1 MRRPFPVIAVMLLFA
16 ALAGCSSRQA
26 LFVVLPNPGGG
37 SGAVTVSDN
46 GGQPVVVDQPY
57 GAAEVRSGKVAAAT
71 SSQEQVQKVFG
82 SALAAQPTLPSHFRL
97 YFESDSDVLTPAS
110 AHEYK
115 QVFEDIKQRP
125 AYQVE
130 VIGHTDTFAAKDY
143 NQRLSLQ
150 RAEAIK
156 LRLMHD
162 GLDPKSISVAGRGE
176 LDLAVK
182 TPDGV
187 HEPRNRRVEITVR

>member
-1 MRRPFPVIAVMLLFA
+1 
-16 ALAGCSSRQA
+16 
-26 LFVVLPNPGGG
+26 
-37 SGAVTVSDN
+37 
-46 GGQPVVVDQPY
+46 
-57 GAAEVRSGKVAAAT
+57 VAAAT

-82 SALAAQPTLPSHFRL
+82 GALAAQPILPGHFRL

-110 AHEYK
+110 AQEYK